1 MQTKSVRSEQKV
13 QPTCDPS
20 ALALAEPNKMKLCH
34 GLAREPRDS
43 DYHSNRYSV
52 AVCLPLASTQ
62 ISINVFVFSTC
73 TLSGFI
79 KFYFQFWFALLV
91 ATHCNRALIFG
102 FSVLHGIGLHFPVY
116 LYDFL
121 FVSIQILI
129 YFLFN
134 SRLVPFSLLVDC
146 YGISRIVLHEEYTL
160 FT

>member
-79 KFYFQFWFALLV
+79 KLYFQFWFALLV

-102 FSVLHGIGLHFPVY
+102 FSVLHGIGPHFPVY
-116 LYDFL
+116 LYGFL
-121 FVSIQILI
+121 FVCFHSDTNI
-129 YFLFN
+129 
-134 SRLVPFSLLVDC
+134 FS
-146 YGISRIVLHEEYTL
+146 
-160 FT
+160 F